1 MVQLNS
7 NSPINLRLKFRKV
20 GALQYI
26 SHLDLLRTLNKAI
39 IRAKLPVWY
48 TEGFNPKPKIVFAAP
63 LSIGTESVTEFV
75 DVRLSEYVSETDAL
89 KRINENVTEEMR
101 VAEAYYPASRLNE
114 LGWFSYTVRI
124 RTNGASAV
132 LAAQCE
138 KYLLSERVEIE
149 KRTKNGGTAVSDI
162 RRLIRSASAV
172 LDGEE
177 IKLSCVLSA
186 EPSAFLNP
194 ENVVKALK
202 GKFGILSGE
211 DLTAEYYSIMR
222 ENAYF
227 SDMREF
233 K

>member
-7 NSPINLRLKFRKV
+7 NSPINLRLKFQKV
-20 GALQYI
+20 GVLQYI

-75 DVRLSEYVSETDAL
+75 DVRLSEYVPESEAL
-89 KRINENVTEEMR
+89 KRINENVTKEMR
-101 VAEAYYPASRLNE
+101 VAEAYYPTSRLNE

-124 RTNGASAV
+124 KTNCASDE
-132 LAAQCE
+132 LAARCE

-162 RRLIRSASAV
+162 RQLIRSASAV
-172 LDGEE
+172 HDGGE

-202 GKFGILSGE
+202 EKFGILSGE